1 MKGCNYAFKP
11 SRLSIIRRKKDIM
24 NNNTKRFVAI
34 TGIGLALMMPINRT
48 FGDERSELFAKLSAE
63 WWQWALSIP
72 TSVNPQLDITDGKNA
87 VVGQRG
93 PVWFLAGIWDPA
105 NNGHTATRT
114 CSVPQG
120 TAFFFPV
127 INGVGINAPVCG
139 GPPESVNDVRKDAA
153 MGVDGAAN
161 LSVTLDGVAIKIP
174 PRVQSKVFAVALP
187 KDNVFGLP
195 CLLPG
200 IYSPA
205 AGDGFYVLLGPLSVG
220 GHTLHFHAENPAGT
234 VNQDVTY
241 HLTVVPVLL
250 K

>member
-1 MKGCNYAFKP
+1 
-11 SRLSIIRRKKDIM
+11 M
-24 NNNTKRFVAI
+24 NNNTKRFLAI
-34 TGIGLALMMPINRT
+34 IGSGLALVMPINRAV
-48 FGDERSELFAKLSAE
+48 GDENSEFFAQLSAM

-72 TSVNPQLDITDGKNA
+72 TSVNPQTDTTGENA

-93 PVWFLAGIWDPA
+93 PIWFLAGIF
-105 NNGHTATRT
+105 GGVTTTVTRT
-114 CSVPQG
+114 CSVPPG
-120 TAFFFPV
+120 TALFFPV

-153 MGVDGAAN
+153 MGVDGAAK

-187 KDNVFGLP
+187 KENVFKNVLGFS

-220 GHTLHFHAENPAGT
+220 GHMLHFHAEQNGKLS
-234 VNQDVTY
+234 QDVTY
-241 HLTVVPVLL
+241 NLTVVPVSL